1 MRGEKEK
8 RIEEK
13 KFAYLANAFCG
24 HAYSTNLIGHIRRT
38 SEP

>member
-13 KFAYLANAFCG
+13 KFALVANVFCG
-24 HAYSTNLIGHIRRT
+24 HAYSTDLIGHICRM
-38 SEP
+38 SES